1 MNRKNFLKWLFG
13 CSAVCAF
20 PSFGNEKTNDCANSL
35 EEKRKYLYR
44 RYVAEKYVD
53 RSVGELTDKTGHYF
67 YVMPVGYVKTPSED
81 LKEIIEIPAKY
92 RRTYSDKYNIYA
104 REELVRN
111 LIAFFETRKTGTFL
125 DRI

>member
-20 PSFGNEKTNDCANSL
+20 PISSNAKINTDNKLLKEKG
-35 EEKRKYLYR
+35 RYIYR

-53 RSVGELTDKTGHYF
+53 QSVGELTDKTGHYF
-67 YVMPVGYVKTPSED
+67 YAMPVGYVKTPSED
-81 LKEIIEIPAKY
+81 LKEIIEIPVKY
-92 RRTYSDKYNIYA
+92 RRSYNDKYNIYV
-104 REELVRN
+104 REELVGN
-111 LIAFFETRKTGTFL
+111 LIAFFETKKTGTFL

>member
-13 CSAVCAF
+13 GSAVCAF
-20 PSFGNEKTNDCANSL
+20 PSFGNAKTNDCVNSL

-67 YVMPVGYVKTPSED
+67 YAMPIGYVKTPNGA
-81 LKEIIEIPAKY
+81 LKEIIEIPVKY
-92 RRTYSDKYNIYA
+92 RRSYNDKYNIYV
-104 REELVRN
+104 REELVGN

>member
-1 MNRKNFLKWLFG
+1 MDRKNFLKWLFG

-20 PSFGNEKTNDCANSL
+20 PSFGNAKTNDCANSL

-53 RSVGELTDKTGHYF
+53 TSVGELTDKTGHYF
-67 YVMPVGYVKTPSED
+67 YAMPVGYVKTPNGVH
-81 LKEIIEIPAKY
+81 KEPIEIPVKY
-92 RRTYSDKYNIYA
+92 RRSYNDKYNIYV

>member
-1 MNRKNFLKWLFG
+1 MDRKNFLKWLFG
-13 CSAVCAF
+13 CSAVFAF
-20 PSFGNEKTNDCANSL
+20 PFFGNAKTNGCADSL

-53 RSVGELTDKTGHYF
+53 LAVGELTDKTGHYF
-67 YVMPVGYVKTPSED
+67 YAMPVGYVKTPNGV
-81 LKEIIEIPAKY
+81 LKEIIEIPVKY
-92 RRTYSDKYNIYA
+92 RRSYNDKYNIYV
-104 REELVRN
+104 REELVGN